1 MDMEPSHMEPSHM
14 EDGVSDGTMLV
25 TDLPP
30 ELLFLIC
37 THLPAREIAR
47 MRKSCRA
54 AHDCCRERAYF
65 LQRAERTLPFASTVV
80 LAALAQ
86 NEVLEV
92 LALAE
97 VITSAL
103 APYAPPSWDAEH
115 SIPPPAQVGFEFGGT
130 MLDFD
135 DGRESTVEHSQARI
149 RAIAEA
155 MSRHAS
161 ATAVIDA
168 HVGPT
173 APGSVA
179 LSYSSQRGAV
189 VAAILVWEH
198 QIAVQRLR
206 VRYWGKRLVRR
217 AAESAHPNG
226 DAPRSGN
233 GWGELFIQC
242 HGVEIPKRPG
252 YYYSECDSGE
262 RSERHAPA
270 ELAGARLACAVS
282 QVATSVR
289 ARATKLRRGSLASHS
304 DADTSDDEEEEED
317 DEEDGEE
324 GGDEEEDDELNDDE
338 SSRSSEVEEL
348 EEERRALLEDADP
361 ESL

>member
-1 MDMEPSHMEPSHM
+1 M
-14 EDGVSDGTMLV
+14 EDGDSADAPSIMDAGCGNTETVQLV

-30 ELLFLIC
+30 ELLFLVC

-47 MRKSCRA
+47 MCMSCRV
-54 AHDCCRERAYF
+54 AHGCCHERAYF
-65 LQRAERTLPFASTVV
+65 LQRAERTLPFASAA

-97 VITSAL
+97 FLTAAL
-103 APYAPPSWDAEH
+103 APYAPSQYDPEYGIPS
-115 SIPPPAQVGFEFGGT
+115 PAQVGFEFGGT

-149 RAIAEA
+149 RVIAEA
-155 MSRHAS
+155 LSRHAS
-161 ATAVIDA
+161 ATAVIEA

-189 VAAILVWEH
+189 AAAILVWEH

-206 VRYWGKRLVRR
+206 VRYWGKKLVRC

-252 YYYSECDSGE
+252 YYSEYDSGE
-262 RSERHAPA
+262 RSERHLPA
-270 ELAGARLACAVS
+270 ELAGARLAGLVS
-282 QVATSVR
+282 QAAASVR
-289 ARATKLRRGSLASHS
+289 ARAAKLRRGALASPS
-304 DADTSDDEEEEED
+304 DADSSDD
-317 DEEDGEE
+317 DEEDEEE
-324 GGDEEEDDELNDDE
+324 GEDGDEEEDDELDDG
-338 SSRSSEVEEL
+338 SNLSSEVEEL
-348 EEERRALLEDADP
+348 DEERRALLEDSDP
-361 ESL
+361 EPVD